1 MGKRACA
8 KDLYNEKKK
17 SEETYIITK
26 PEGEVATFET
36 CGQQK

>member
-1 MGKRACA
+1 MWVREHVQKICTM
-8 KDLYNEKKK
+8 KKNP
-17 SEETYIITK
+17 EETHIITK